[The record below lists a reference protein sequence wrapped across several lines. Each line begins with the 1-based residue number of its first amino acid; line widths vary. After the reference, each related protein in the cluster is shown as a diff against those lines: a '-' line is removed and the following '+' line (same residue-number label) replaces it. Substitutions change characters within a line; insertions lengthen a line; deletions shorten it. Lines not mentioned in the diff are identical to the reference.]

1 MRHEIQVSPA
11 ATIPIIYLKR
21 RQACVR
27 SAKCVLAPL
36 KGELSRAKRVTEGA
50 RTMYAHSRREIPY
63 KTETSVPDPS
73 TAYAVPL
80 P

>member
-1 MRHEIQVSPA
+1 MARVDALMRGCADALQVSPA

-36 KGELSRAKRVTEGA
+36 KGELS
-50 RTMYAHSRREIPY
+50 
-63 KTETSVPDPS
+63 
-73 TAYAVPL
+73 
-80 P
+80 